1 MELVTAQVLGRGLG
15 ERPRVPE
22 RLNLDDREVAARSRR
37 AYFGRAQ
44 GWIDT
49 PVVARAALAG
59 GGAGPCIVEEYDSTC
74 LVPPGVRANVDGRG
88 NLVLTR
94 PDS

>member
-1 MELVTAQVLGRGLG
+1 MTAQVLGRGLG
-15 ERPRVPE
+15 DRPRVPE
-22 RLNLDDREVAARSRR
+22 RLHLTDRSAESGARR
-37 AYFGRAQ
+37 AYFGRAH

-59 GGAGPCIVEEYDSTC
+59 GGEGPCIVEEYDSTC
-74 LVPPGVRANVDGRG
+74 LVPPGVRATVDASG

-94 PDS
+94 PDP